1 MFNLSL
7 EIWSSLTSTT
17 MAIVFLW
24 HNLLYHSSKT
34 KEFHFLSSRLRI
46 MHLYRKLQTTPS
58 SGVPRIRNRYDV
70 STCAVHIEYKGS
82 LFPTCFF
89 LQGIVYLLWLL
100 LHRYHQ
106 ASLAAQRTG
115 TFCSHPSCTK
125 SLMILLEQRR
135 TEINDYQSLIKIRS
149 PIWLLHWKIAVLT
162 LSKRERGGEKWYI

>member
-1 MFNLSL
+1 
-7 EIWSSLTSTT
+7 
-17 MAIVFLW
+17 
-24 HNLLYHSSKT
+24 
-34 KEFHFLSSRLRI
+34 

-106 ASLAAQRTG
+106 ASLAAQRIG

-162 LSKRERGGEKWYI
+162 LSKERGEGRNDIFRKKIY

>member
-1 MFNLSL
+1 
-7 EIWSSLTSTT
+7 
-17 MAIVFLW
+17 
-24 HNLLYHSSKT
+24 
-34 KEFHFLSSRLRI
+34 

-106 ASLAAQRTG
+106 ASLAARRTG

-162 LSKRERGGEKWYI
+162 LSKERGEGRNDIFRKKLYYDLAFINGCTNNFKLNMKWNV

>member
-1 MFNLSL
+1 
-7 EIWSSLTSTT
+7 
-17 MAIVFLW
+17 
-24 HNLLYHSSKT
+24 
-34 KEFHFLSSRLRI
+34 

-70 STCAVHIEYKGS
+70 STCTAVHIEYKGS

-162 LSKRERGGEKWYI
+162 LSKERGEGRNDIFRKKLYKDLAFINASTNNFKLNMKWNV